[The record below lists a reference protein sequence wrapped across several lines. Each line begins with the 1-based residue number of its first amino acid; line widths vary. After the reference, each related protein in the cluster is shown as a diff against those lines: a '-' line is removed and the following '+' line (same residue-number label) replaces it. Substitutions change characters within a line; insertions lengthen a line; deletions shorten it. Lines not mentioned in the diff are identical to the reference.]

1 MCLKFWDLFGPK
13 KYLNLFYNLSMGFLS
28 LMAASTIAKALNG
41 SLNLKLP
48 KTNQIPVA
56 GVQYTAQISFSF
68 VAIDTLL
75 NKGNLYL
82 ATDMIGTKG
91 LICAFLVAFIVP
103 NIYYF
108 CFKHNVT
115 ITLPDAIS
123 QNIAQAFKNIIPF
136 ALATTFF
143 WSFMLIFRA
152 LTNMNLAAWIIKS
165 LTLLF
170 TAADGYVGLT
180 IIYGAMA
187 FFWFIG
193 IQGTPII
200 EPAVTAI
207 YLTNVEANSKAFNS
221 GNIQDTNHILSQG
234 IQMFVATLGGTGAT
248 LVVTFRFDFYPS
260 LNN

>member
-1 MCLKFWDLFGPK
+1 MHVVDQAHR
-13 KYLNLFYNLSMGFLS
+13 KYHYELMSFLS

-41 SLNLKLP
+41 SLYLKLP

-91 LICAFLVAFIVP
+91 LICVFLVAFIVP

-143 WSFMLIFRA
+143 WSFKLIFRA

-193 IQGTPII
+193 IQGPPII